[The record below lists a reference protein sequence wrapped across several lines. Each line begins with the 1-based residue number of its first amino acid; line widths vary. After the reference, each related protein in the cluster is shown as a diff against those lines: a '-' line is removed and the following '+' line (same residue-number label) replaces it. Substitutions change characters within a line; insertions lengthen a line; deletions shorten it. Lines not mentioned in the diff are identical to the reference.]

1 MLMMV
6 EKRIR
11 GGITHSI
18 HRYAE
23 ANNTYAKNR
32 KKYKELSN
40 LMYLDAK
47 NLYGWGLSQKL
58 PVDGF
63 KWEKID

>member
-1 MLMMV
+1 MLMIA

-23 ANNTYAKNR
+23 ANNTYTKNR
-32 KKYKELSN
+32 DKNKELLN
-40 LMYLDAK
+40 LMYLDTK
-47 NLYGWGLSQKL
+47 NLYGW
-58 PVDGF
+58 
-63 KWEKID
+63 